1 MGREGSRLIC
11 VSAAPSD
18 AMLSDRLLCSHH
30 QDDEHTDDH
39 HHADDVDHAD
49 EDDDNDAAADDGVGH
64 SADDEDHDDED
75 GPESEKPCQHVSN
88 ADPKAFAGW
97 PAGCV

>member
-11 VSAAPSD
+11 VSAAASD

-39 HHADDVDHAD
+39 HHADEVDHAD
-49 EDDDNDAAADDGVGH
+49 GDDDNDN
-64 SADDEDHDDED
+64 DDEKCPDDLK
-75 GPESEKPCQHVSN
+75 SVQMI
-88 ADPKAFAGW
+88 
-97 PAGCV
+97 

>member
-1 MGREGSRLIC
+1 MIPPGRLW
-11 VSAAPSD
+11 PS
-18 AMLSDRLLCSHH
+18 
-30 QDDEHTDDH
+30 
-39 HHADDVDHAD
+39 
-49 EDDDNDAAADDGVGH
+49 DDNDAAADDGVGH

-75 GPESEKPCQHVSN
+75 GPESEKPSQHVSN